1 MPQLTP
7 EEFEALWQKAQNAPA
22 AQVAPTR
29 TIELDVSLSTMLDRY
44 AKMADSSLSQQ
55 KISKIQHDA
64 LVAAIAAL
72 KAALAAINEK
82 DLLAQ
87 HLADSAK
94 NLQQQAQQR
103 IASAAARK
111 P

>member
-1 MPQLTP
+1 
-7 EEFEALWQKAQNAPA
+7 
-22 AQVAPTR
+22 
-29 TIELDVSLSTMLDRY
+29 
-44 AKMADSSLSQQ
+44 
-55 KISKIQHDA
+55 
-64 LVAAIAAL
+64 L